1 MSPVHTEVLSYR
13 SIIVSF
19 CEFVTNR
26 LTPAQHI
33 CSPFAFI
40 KCRWGP
46 KFFIMVSIN
55 NNGPFFNA
63 TSDRS
68 GITKKKRKRK
78 KRIEHTH
85 GGVWVEL
92 ETSLVGTSLQCC
104 NTEVVYY
111 YVTQEVNWKGGYH
124 PAETT
129 HIGFW
134 CWCQVLSSRSY
145 SYCCNKSVCYRMN
158 EYIKCTSCTA
168 VAAISSWSVSHS
180 WIEWWDDHRPYS
192 VISHMV

>member
-26 LTPAQHI
+26 LTPAQQI

-68 GITKKKRKRK
+68 GITKKKK
-78 KRIEHTH
+78 KKKKKNRAHSRWGL
-85 GGVWVEL
+85 GG
-92 ETSLVGTSLQCC
+92 
-104 NTEVVYY
+104 
-111 YVTQEVNWKGGYH
+111 
-124 PAETT
+124 
-129 HIGFW
+129 IGNQSGRDFTPM
-134 CWCQVLSSRSY
+134 L
-145 SYCCNKSVCYRMN
+145 
-158 EYIKCTSCTA
+158 
-168 VAAISSWSVSHS
+168 
-180 WIEWWDDHRPYS
+180 
-192 VISHMV
+192 